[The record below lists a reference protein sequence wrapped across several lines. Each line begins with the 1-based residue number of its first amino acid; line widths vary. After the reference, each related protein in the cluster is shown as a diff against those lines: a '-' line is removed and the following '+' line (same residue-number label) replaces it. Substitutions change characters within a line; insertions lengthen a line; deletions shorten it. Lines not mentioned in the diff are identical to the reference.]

1 MGVRTSSRTSVEVVV
16 TRRSAPTSV
25 VALLLALVLAV
36 SVACTSAGAPPAPEP
51 GPAPAPVVPA
61 PAPPA
66 RPVAGLDGLPARIEA
81 FLGASKWGRYD
92 RVSTVLVRVDGRT
105 VVDRRRAD
113 APEQRRE
120 VGGFTAAVLVAMV
133 GILLDRGALGTEGIR
148 GVRLPVAALLPA
160 TAPSPLPAPLAAVA
174 AEPLHDVLIGTSTDD
189 TAAIAALLTA
199 ATGRPV
205 PDLAR
210 ELLFAP
216 LGVDPPWT
224 GRGPE
229 VTAEEMAAVAALWLD
244 RGAVGG
250 RQVVPARWMDLSVR
264 PHAETGRHWLPD
276 AGYRQWLTRV
286 DRHAAVVLTGE
297 DGQLVEVVPDL
308 DLVVVVGCDED
319 PAPDVA
325 LPASSEAFVELVS
338 SAVLPVL
345 G

>member
-1 MGVRTSSRTSVEVVV
+1 LV
-16 TRRSAPTSV
+16 
-25 VALLLALVLAV
+25 ALVLAA
-36 SVACTSAGAPPAPEP
+36 SVACTTAGAPPVPVP
-51 GPAPAPVVPA
+51 DSSPAPAPVVPGPAA
-61 PAPPA
+61 PD
-66 RPVAGLDGLPARIEA
+66 RPVPDLDGLPARIEA
-81 FLGASKWGRYD
+81 FLSASKWGRYD
-92 RVSTVLVRVDGRT
+92 RVSAVLVRVDGRT
-105 VVDRRRAD
+105 VVDRRRPA

-120 VGGFTAAVLVAMV
+120 VGGFTAAVLVAV
-133 GILLDRGALGTEGIR
+133 AGILLDRGTLGTEGIR
-148 GVRLPVAALLPA
+148 GVRLPVASLLPA
-160 TAPSPLPAPLAAVA
+160 APPSSLPAPLAAVA
-174 AEPLHDVLIGTSTDD
+174 TTPLHDVLVGTSSED
-189 TAAIAALLTA
+189 TAALAALITA

-205 PDLAR
+205 PDVAR

-224 GRGPE
+224 GRGPA
-229 VTAEEMAAVAALWLD
+229 VTVEEMAAVAALWLD

-250 RQVVPARWMDLSVR
+250 RQVVPARWMDLAVR

-325 LPASSEAFVELVS
+325 IPASSEAFVELVS
-338 SAVLPVL
+338 STVLPVL